1 MVVVMPKIKCVCECI
16 ISLSEIPSPNQ
27 YLIISDI
34 EMDNYVGKVDIEQL
48 YMEMKIVV
56 KCPNCGRLH
65 IFNEGFDKAPIIY
78 RIDN

>member
-1 MVVVMPKIKCVCECI
+1 
-16 ISLSEIPSPNQ
+16 
-27 YLIISDI
+27 
-34 EMDNYVGKVDIEQL
+34 MDNYVGKVDIEQL